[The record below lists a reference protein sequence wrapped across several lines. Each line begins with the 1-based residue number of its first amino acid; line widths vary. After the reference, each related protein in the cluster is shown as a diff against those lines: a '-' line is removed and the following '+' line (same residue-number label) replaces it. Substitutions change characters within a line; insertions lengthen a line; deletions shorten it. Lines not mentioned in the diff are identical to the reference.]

1 MYSVLKK
8 ELESLENQINNYYE
22 EVEEDL
28 QMYLSTQQQ
37 TKIIQKIINKIRI
50 EIQMAVENDT
60 LEEVLEKY
68 SVSLEDDEFAV
79 NLYQYQVHYQVILMI
94 LLKWQKNGDWQ

>member
-1 MYSVLKK
+1 
-8 ELESLENQINNYYE
+8 
-22 EVEEDL
+22 
-28 QMYLSTQQQ
+28 MYLYTQQQ

-79 NLYQYQVHYQVILMI
+79 NLKKHKILVLGALSGNIDDFTKVAKKWGLVVI
-94 LLKWQKNGDWQ
+94 K

>member
-1 MYSVLKK
+1 
-8 ELESLENQINNYYE
+8 
-22 EVEEDL
+22 
-28 QMYLSTQQQ
+28 MYLSTQQQ

-79 NLYQYQVHYQVILMI
+79 NLY
-94 LLKWQKNGDWQ
+94 